1 MLVNFH
7 CDSGS
12 FYNDFLYGEKII
24 KFTESTLYC
33 SETFFIVMKL
43 TEPTLYCSE
52 NRGEF
57 LEKLQRARSQIKV
70 GTPSQPILSNPT
82 SSRLVVG
89 NWTLSCKRTGE
100 LQIHNSDGQ
109 QVCVPLL
116 LEKFKTK

>member
-1 MLVNFH
+1 MPSVFNKIKYKKNQRRRNGSSFH
-7 CDSGS
+7 CDSGP
-12 FYNDFLYGEKII
+12 FYDFLYGDK
-24 KFTESTLYC
+24 LA
-33 SETFFIVMKL
+33 KL
-43 TEPTLYCSE
+43 TEPTLYSSE

-89 NWTLSCKRTGE
+89 NWTLSCKRAGE

-116 LEKFKTK
+116 LKEFKTK